1 MSTVLDT
8 AQRQGVEQLVKRSK
22 PAGKRHKSI
31 GAFDHLPLALRK
43 RMGYDKLRK
52 PRMSERHWKVRSEH
66 ADHLATGGESGIRYR
81 LHCPNVR
88 PAEDERHA
96 M

>member
-1 MSTVLDT
+1 MSAILDP
-8 AQRQGVEQLVKRSK
+8 AQSQSVEQLVKSSESAR
-22 PAGKRHKSI
+22 KRHKRI
-31 GAFDHLPLALRK
+31 GAFDHLHLALRQ
-43 RMGYDKLRK
+43 RVRYDKLRK
-52 PRMSERHWKVRSEH
+52 PRMSERHWKVRREH